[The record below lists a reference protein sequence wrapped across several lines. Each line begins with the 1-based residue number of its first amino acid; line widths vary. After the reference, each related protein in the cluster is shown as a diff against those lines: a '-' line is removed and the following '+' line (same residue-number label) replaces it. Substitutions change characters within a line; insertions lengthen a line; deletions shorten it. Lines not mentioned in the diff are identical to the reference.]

1 MKTLH
6 ITDRKETLN
15 SMRERLRLGIMLTG
29 IVTAIICLLALM
41 YETKPAE
48 NEAGTSLLIEIPK
61 IVKPAFSVEVA
72 GRAVVSA
79 VWPF

>member
-1 MKTLH
+1 MKTPH
-6 ITDRKETLN
+6 ITARKEN
-15 SMRERLRLGIMLTG
+15 VNNMRELLRLGIILTG

-41 YETKPAE
+41 YETRPAE
-48 NEAGTSLLIEIPK
+48 NEAGTSRLIEIPK
-61 IVKPAFSVEVA
+61 IVKSGFSVEVA